1 MKYDPTTG
9 ELCFAVALDEL
20 KRGQCVTRT
29 SWSVAHPVSLTEG
42 ALMIRLSD
50 EEFFPWFPTQADLLA
65 EDWIQLV

>member
-9 ELCFAVALDEL
+9 ELCFSTALVEL
-20 KRGQCVTRT
+20 KRGQRVTR
-29 SWSVAHPVSLTEG
+29 SHWSVAHPVSLTDG
-42 ALMIRLSD
+42 VLMIRLSD